1 MTCDA
6 VDWRV
11 LGAVRECC
19 RIGAVDHLVLMLDSI
34 SFVYVRLCSF
44 ILIESESDH
53 VRLLSFSFEKFRER
67 VLETSFEK

>member
-34 SFVYVRLCSF
+34 SFVYVRL
-44 ILIESESDH
+44 
-53 VRLLSFSFEKFRER
+53 
-67 VLETSFEK
+67 